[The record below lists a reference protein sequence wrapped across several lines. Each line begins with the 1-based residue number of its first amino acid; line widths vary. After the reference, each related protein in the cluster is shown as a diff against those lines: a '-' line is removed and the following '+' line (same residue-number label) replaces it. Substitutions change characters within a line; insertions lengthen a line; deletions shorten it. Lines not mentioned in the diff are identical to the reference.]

1 MSSGSS
7 LPEDSRV
14 FFEKKYRIKYLL
26 EDFEKRILDASEL
39 LKETIA
45 IAQEM
50 EDLANKRKAYYY
62 LHRTRRLSLQLDDLK
77 EAKGYERKEFDF
89 IYKLL
94 DKIDESESS
103 DFLDSVLRGSIEKVA
118 RGLNVPSTNEVTNRT
133 VDDKKK
139 SYFTF
144 KYRNVYFIAA
154 KYPKK
159 LVQNV
164 DPNKSTVRIG
174 NKKWEIHPGK
184 FFGLDEEL
192 DFPEPTNLCI
202 LRKSSIDDYEVE
214 NVYRCFFYNSM
225 DREVKFDES
234 NLRSR
239 LKPIEPASSSH
250 IKYYF
255 RYAGNNY
262 YFIDF

>member
-1 MSSGSS
+1 MGSGSS

-14 FFEKKYRIKYLL
+14 FFEKKYKIKYLL
-26 EDFEKRILDASEL
+26 EDFEKRILDASEI
-39 LKETIA
+39 LKEAIA
-45 IAQEM
+45 IAKEM
-50 EDLANKRKAYYY
+50 EELANKRKAYYY
-62 LHRTRRLSLQLDDLK
+62 LHRTRRLSLQLDEFRED
-77 EAKGYERKEFDF
+77 KGYERKEFDF
-89 IYKLL
+89 VYKLL

-103 DFLDSVLRGSIEKVA
+103 DFLDSVLRGSIEKIS
-118 RGLNVPSTNEVTNRT
+118 RGLSSVNTTTIAQQSQ
-133 VDDKKK
+133 DDKKK

-144 KYRNVYFIAA
+144 KYRNVYFIAP

-164 DPNKSTVRIG
+164 NPDKSTVRIG

-184 FFGLDEEL
+184 FFGLDDEL
-192 DFPEPTNLCI
+192 EFPEPVHLCI
-202 LRKSSIDDYEVE
+202 LRKNTEDSESL
-214 NVYRCFFYNSM
+214 YRCFFYNSM
-225 DREVKFDES
+225 DREVKFDEK
-234 NLRSR
+234 NLKSR
-239 LKPIEPASSSH
+239 LKPIEPTSSSL